1 MLAFIYLRPISANV
15 YLEPRWN
22 TGVPAIASHFAFR
35 NTLMHASAL
44 AASLWYRVLCCF
56 SRLFVRFV
64 CQTSRHIG
72 PAGML
77 LLFFHRR
84 YFNNLHVATAPKTP
98 VPLSETCPPDHFI
111 DISFLYFFCF
121 FYYYYWGRERCRLR
135 CCGSRGV
142 WRLPLIKFAGGQ
154 KRRGRGRHMSQAR
167 HETGSARW
175 REK

>member
-98 VPLSETCPPDHFI
+98 VPLSETCLPDHFI

-121 FYYYYWGRERCRLR
+121 FLLLLLGQGTLPFALLRVSRCLET
-135 CCGSRGV
+135 S
-142 WRLPLIKFAGGQ
+142 IN
-154 KRRGRGRHMSQAR
+154 QAR
-167 HETGSARW
+167 GGAEAQRARTPHEPGTPRDRVRPVA
-175 REK
+175 